1 LFARGKTSIHKQQAE
16 QLKPEGKT
24 QLAIADELEVSQ
36 QSVGRDLLRNTDRS
50 PKVSKPRNRIRLEIN
65 SGTKMEVAASKIVEK
80 FGSVIVGSWLIFYY
94 Q

>member
-1 LFARGKTSIHKQQAE
+1 MFAREKISIHKQQAG

-24 QLAIADELEVSQ
+24 QLAIARELGVGQ
-36 QSVGRDLLRNTDRS
+36 QSVSRDLLRNTDQS

-65 SGTKMEVAASKIVEK
+65 SGTKPEVAASKIVEK
-80 FGSVIVGSWLIFYY
+80 FGSEFVGSWLIFYY